1 MKRQI
6 CFILAAVMILT
17 SLGSLNIFA
26 ADAAFSEDFE
36 SGLAKWSV
44 DAGSK
49 FSIRKSDTMQL
60 VFIDNGD
67 GTTKKALANTDSG
80 SSYTLE
86 FEIDTLTGTELDVY
100 LNYKDDKN
108 YYLLKNSINNGATK
122 LIRRANGGR
131 EELIESG
138 RLKLNKKYN
147 KIEIA
152 VVDDE
157 LTVTA
162 NGEGSF
168 NAPINGTGKFGFSGK
183 GGSYYVDNVKLFKK
197 QSTVEDT
204 TTTTGAAARLTSP
217 SDLSGTING
226 ATTQT
231 DFESRRAELPKEV
244 DLVDL
249 VEIKGEAEIF
259 IAPNGDD
266 NNPGTIDKP
275 FKTFKRAVT
284 EVNILNTRKPQ
295 PKGIVLYLREGN
307 YQIEDTVEFGSTFS
321 GTAEN
326 PLIISSYKGEKVSF
340 ISGALVKESQMKKVS
355 DSKVIKRLKTEVRDK
370 VLTIN
375 LKQMIPKGLGSDFR
389 TMYLY
394 SNGNTMTMARYPN
407 SSEVQMGTIIR
418 PGQNA
423 GTGTVHLD
431 IPSGVVYEMF
441 DKTPMNWEDTGE
453 MLWNGA
459 FAATWD
465 VYRTKIKKI
474 DKAAGTIE
482 TNGQSWALP
491 ATSSS
496 HFTHYYENVLEEIDL
511 PGEWVIDGKNMNL
524 YVYPY
529 DNEGDTEYSFVH
541 SSDHLM
547 TFNKVKNVVINGIT
561 VEHSGGKGIYFKE
574 SEGCVVQNCTIMN
587 TAECGVM
594 FLKSYNCGA
603 MDNYFYNAG
612 INDKRAI
619 NFALVDSDAVPL
631 ESTVKAFTEDSYKNI
646 EPSGNFAQNNI
657 ISSSGGAGIKVT
669 GSPQMVTS
677 HNTVIRC
684 KRDALYVT
692 QAFEAITEYNE
703 VAGTPF
709 EVKDAGTFYMA
720 GPGWPTGSTIRY
732 NYFHDPMLEGNAI
745 YLDEGTSGVSV
756 YGNVGVDYMWCGM
769 ASNGGRDIATYN
781 NIFIQD
787 PNSKY
792 KGEWRYGGISNSM
805 SFYWKGGGSET
816 QWLTKVAGTKDA
828 NMMQFVNTGTILSDR
843 YNQRFP
849 RYVDYVKENIA
860 ALEEREAGNNRG
872 PAELK
877 ARFPGG
883 FYVENNIVVG
893 KGNNILLYEDEE
905 GVGSDPH
912 IVKENFEIDDR
923 SKVGFEDYQNHNYT
937 LKKDSPVYKLI
948 PDFENLDV
956 SKSGIVRGNGRWET
970 IPQLVKPSYIVP
982 INESKGDVYHKS
994 VEFMWTY
1001 QALAN
1006 KYELIVAEDPE
1017 FKNIVH
1023 RETTS
1028 YNSLKV
1034 ELPEAGKQYY
1044 WKIKASS
1051 TLQSLALEPKESNVY
1066 TFTTMSAEEASA
1078 NKNFDSVTIDN
1089 LIDKMEKKYN
1099 SIVEDGKPGNYK
1111 PGAKA
1116 MLKAEI
1122 DDTKA
1127 RLERCVIQ
1135 LDVDQLVAEKE
1146 KTWMEF
1152 LKFGVPRY
1160 VYLTKDDFAVDK
1172 VSAANAGLMKVED
1185 DAVVFDSKAGADIAL
1200 RRESGPSDVFCFK
1213 LKMEDFKNWMGI
1225 TPAYNAQSTPRY
1237 WIIWKPEQVELQ
1249 FNDEGLKSQTYYKT
1263 VDLSKYNFEEWL
1275 DVQLGTVATEQGVW
1289 ITLKINGDT
1298 ILDFLDT
1305 DFSVYS
1311 IGNFTVNQNGSN
1323 GEINIK
1329 ATDTRYEGQPVPP
1342 TTPSVP
1348 DMKPEYT

>member
-1 MKRQI
+1 MRRQI
-6 CFILAAVMILT
+6 YFILAAVMILT

-26 ADAAFSEDFE
+26 ADAEFSDNFE
-36 SGLAKWSV
+36 SGFLKWHV
-44 DAGSK
+44 DADSK
-49 FSIRKSDTMQL
+49 FSVRKSDTMKL

-67 GTTKKALANTDSG
+67 GIIKKALANADSG
-80 SSYTLE
+80 NSYTLE
-86 FEIDTLTGTELDVY
+86 FELDTLTGKEFDVY

-108 YYLLKNSINNGATK
+108 YYLLNNNINNGATK
-122 LIRRANGGR
+122 LIRRADGGG
-131 EELIESG
+131 EETVKSG
-138 RLKLNKKYN
+138 KLKLDKKFN
-147 KIEIA
+147 KIEIT
-152 VVDDE
+152 VIDGKM
-157 LTVTA
+157 TVTS
-162 NGEGSF
+162 NGEGGF
-168 NAPINGTGKFGFSGK
+168 EAPVSGNGKFGFSGK
-183 GGSYYVDNVKLFKK
+183 GGSYNIDNVKLFKQK
-197 QSTVEDT
+197 SAVEDI
-204 TTTTGAAARLTSP
+204 AAAGSVARLTPP
-217 SDLSGTING
+217 SDLNGTIDG
-226 ATTQT
+226 TTTQT
-231 DFESRRAELPKEV
+231 DFESRKAELPKEV

-249 VEIKGEAEIF
+249 VPIKGETEIF
-259 IAPNGDD
+259 IAPNGNDD
-266 NNPGTIDKP
+266 NPGTIDKP

-284 EVNILNTRKPQ
+284 EVNILNTRKPK
-295 PKGIVLYLREGN
+295 PKGIVVYLREGN
-307 YQIEDTVEFGSTFS
+307 YQIDETMEFGSVFS
-321 GTAEN
+321 GTSEN
-326 PLIISSYKGEKVSF
+326 PLIISAYNGEKVSF
-340 ISGALVKESQMKKVS
+340 ATGALIKESQMRNVK
-355 DSKVIKRLKTEVRDK
+355 DSNILKRLKPEVRDK

-375 LKQMIPKGLGSDFR
+375 LGQMIPKGIGDNFKQ
-389 TMYLY
+389 MYLY
-394 SNGNTMTMARYPN
+394 ANGNSMTMARYPN
-407 SSEVQMGTIIR
+407 NSKVQMGTIIR

-453 MLWNGA
+453 MIWNGA

-482 TNGQSWALP
+482 TFGQSWALP
-491 ATSSS
+491 AVSSAS
-496 HFTHYYENVLEEIDL
+496 FTHFYENVLEEIDL
-511 PGEWVIDGKNMNL
+511 PGEWAIDGKHMNL

-529 DNEGDTEYSFVH
+529 DIEGDTEYSFVH
-541 SSDHLM
+541 SSNHLM

-561 VEHSGGKGIYFKE
+561 IEHSGGKGIYFKE
-574 SEGCVVQNCTIMN
+574 SEGCIVQNCTIMN
-587 TAECGVM
+587 TNECGVM

-603 MDNYFYNAG
+603 IDNYFYNAG

-619 NFALVDSDAVPL
+619 NFAFEDSDSASA
-631 ESTVKAFTEDSYKNI
+631 ESVVKRFTEKSYKNI

-657 ISSSGGAGIKVT
+657 ISSSGGAGIKST
-669 GSPQMVTS
+669 GFPQMVTS

-720 GPGWPTGSTIRY
+720 GPGWPTGSHIRY

-756 YGNVGVDYMWCGM
+756 YGNVGVDYVWCGM

-816 QWLTKVAGTKDA
+816 QWLTKVAGSREA
-828 NMMQFVNTGTILSDR
+828 SMMKYAETGTTLSDR
-843 YNQRFP
+843 YIQRFP

-860 ALEEREAGNNRG
+860 ALEEREAGIERG

-893 KGNNILLYEDEE
+893 KGKNIVLYEDEE

-912 IVKENFEIDDR
+912 IVKENFETDDR
-923 SKVGFEDYQNHNYT
+923 SKVGFVDYKNHDYT
-937 LKKDSPVYKLI
+937 LKADSPVYEVI
-948 PDFENLDV
+948 PDFENIDV
-956 SKSGIVRGNGRWET
+956 SKSGIVRDNGRWKT

-982 INESKGDVYHKS
+982 LDNSVGEVYHKS

-1006 KYELIVAEDPE
+1006 KYELIISTDPD
-1017 FKNIVH
+1017 FDNIIY

-1028 YNSLKV
+1028 HNSLKV

-1044 WKIKASS
+1044 WKVKAST
-1051 TLQSLALEPKESNVY
+1051 TLQSLDLEPKESSVY
-1066 TFTTMSAEEASA
+1066 TFTTMSAEDALGA
-1078 NKNFDSVTIDN
+1078 KKYNSVTIDN
-1089 LIDKMEKKYN
+1089 LIDRMERKYN
-1099 SIVEDGKPGNYK
+1099 TIIEDGQPGNYK

-1122 DDTKA
+1122 DETKA
-1127 RLERCVIQ
+1127 KLEKCVMQ
-1135 LDVDQLVAEKE
+1135 YEVDALVTEKE
-1146 KTWMEF
+1146 NSWMKF
-1152 LKFGVPRY
+1152 LKYGVPRY
-1160 VYLTKDDFAVDK
+1160 VYLTKDDFEAEK
-1172 VSAANAGLMKVED
+1172 VSAANPGLMRVEG
-1185 DAVVFDSKAGADIAL
+1185 DAIVFDSSAGADISL
-1200 RRESGPSDVFCFK
+1200 RKESGPADVYCFK
-1213 LKMEDFKNWMGI
+1213 LKMENFKNWMGI
-1225 TPAYNAQSTPRY
+1225 TPAYNAQLAPRY

-1298 ILDFLDT
+1298 ILDFLDA

-1311 IGNFTVNQNGSN
+1311 IGNFTINQNGRN
-1323 GEINIK
+1323 GEISIK
-1329 ATDTRYEGQPVPP
+1329 ATDTKYEGQPVPS
-1342 TTPSVP
+1342 TTPGVP

>member
-6 CFILAAVMILT
+6 CWILAVVMILT
-17 SLGSLNIFA
+17 SLGSLGVFA
-26 ADAAFSEDFE
+26 AEAEFSDNFE
-36 SGLAKWSV
+36 AGLSKWTLDSGNTFSV
-44 DAGSK
+44 
-49 FSIRKSDTMQL
+49 RKSETMQL
-60 VFIDNGD
+60 VFMDSGASGN
-67 GTTKKALANTDSG
+67 KKALANTDSG
-80 SSYTLE
+80 SDYTLE
-86 FEIDTLTGTELDVY
+86 FELDTLSSKEVCLY
-100 LNYKDDKN
+100 LNYRDAEN
-108 YYLLKNSINNGATK
+108 YYRLKNSVNSGTTT
-122 LIRRANGGR
+122 LIRRADGGA
-131 EELIESG
+131 EEVVASG
-138 RLKLNKKYN
+138 KLKLDKKFSKVSITVLDGTMTATVN
-147 KIEIA
+147 DLESFQAKISG
-152 VVDDE
+152 
-157 LTVTA
+157 
-162 NGEGSF
+162 N
-168 NAPINGTGKFGFSGK
+168 GKFGFSGR
-183 GGSYYVDNVKLFKK
+183 GGSYYIDNVTLTK
-197 QSTVEDT
+197 QKSS
-204 TTTTGAAARLTSP
+204 AAGTSGGSSAGKLTSP
-217 SDLSGTING
+217 SDLSGTIDG
-226 ATTQT
+226 TTTQT
-231 DFESRRAELPKEV
+231 DFESRRAELPNEV
-244 DLVDL
+244 ELVDL
-249 VEIKGEAEIF
+249 VPIQGEAEIF

-266 NNPGTIDKP
+266 NNPGTKEQP
-275 FKTFKRAVT
+275 FKTFKRAVS
-284 EVNILNTRKPQ
+284 EVNILNTRKPA
-295 PKGIVLYLREGN
+295 PKGIVLYLREGS
-307 YQIEDTVEFGSTFS
+307 YQIEETMEFGSTFS

-326 PLIISSYKGEKVSF
+326 PLIISAYNGEKVSF
-340 ISGALVKESQMKKVS
+340 VSGALIRESEMKKVT
-355 DSKVIKRLKTEVRDK
+355 DSSILKRLKPEVRDK

-375 LKQMIPKGLGSDFR
+375 LKDAIPKGIGSDFR
-389 TMYLY
+389 QMYLY
-394 SNGNTMTMARYPN
+394 ANGNTMTMARYPN
-407 SSEVQMGTIIR
+407 NSQVQMGNIIR

-453 MLWNGA
+453 MIWNGA

-474 DKAAGTIE
+474 DKEAGTIE

-491 ATSSS
+491 AVSSAS
-496 HFTHYYENVLEEIDL
+496 FTHYYENVLEEIDL

-529 DNEGDTEYSFVH
+529 DMEGDTEYSFVH
-541 SSDHLM
+541 SGNHLM
-547 TFNKVKNVVINGIT
+547 TFNKVNNVVINGIT

-574 SEGCVVQNCTIMN
+574 CDGCVVQNCTIMN

-594 FLKSYNCGA
+594 FLKSYHCGA

-619 NFALVDSDAVPL
+619 NFALDDTDSVDVA
-631 ESTVKAFTEDSYKNI
+631 TTTKRFTEDSYKNV

-657 ISSSGGAGIKVT
+657 ISSSGGAGIKVV

-677 HNTVIRC
+677 HNTIVRC
-684 KRDALYVT
+684 KRDALYIT

-720 GPGWPTGSTIRY
+720 GPGWPTGSHIRY

-816 QWLTKVAGTKDA
+816 QWLTKIAGSREA
-828 NMMQFVNTGTILSDR
+828 NLMKFVETGTVLSER
-843 YNQRFP
+843 YRQRFP
-849 RYVDYVKENIA
+849 RYVKYVEDNIA
-860 ALEEREAGNNRG
+860 ALEEREAGNERG

-893 KGNNILLYEDEE
+893 KGNNILLYEDED

-912 IVKENFEIDDR
+912 IVQENFETDDR
-923 SKVGFEDYQNHNYT
+923 AKVGFVDYENHNYM
-937 LKKDSPVYKLI
+937 LEEDSPVYETI

-956 SKSGIVRGNGRWET
+956 SQSGIVRGNGRWEN

-982 INESKGDVYHKS
+982 LDNSVGEEYHKN

-1017 FKNIVH
+1017 FQNIVH

-1044 WKIKASS
+1044 WKVKAST
-1051 TLQSLALEPKESNVY
+1051 TLQSLDLESKESNVY
-1066 TFTTMSAEEASA
+1066 TFTTMSAEEAA
-1078 NKNFDSVTIDN
+1078 GAQNFNSVTIDN
-1089 LIDKMEKKYN
+1089 LIARMESKYN
-1099 SIVEDGKPGNYK
+1099 AIVEDGQPGNYK

-1127 RLERCVIQ
+1127 KLEKCVIQ
-1135 LDVDQLVAEKE
+1135 NEVDTLVSEKE
-1146 KTWMEF
+1146 SSWMEF
-1152 LKFGVPRY
+1152 QKYGVPRY
-1160 VYLTKDDFAVDK
+1160 VYLTKDDFAVEN
-1172 VSAANAGLMKVED
+1172 VSAANAGLIKTEG
-1185 DAVVFDSKAGADIAL
+1185 DAVVFDSSAGADIVL
-1200 RRESGPSDVFCFK
+1200 KEESGPADVYCFK
-1213 LKMEDFKNWMGI
+1213 LKMEDFKSWMGI
-1225 TPAYNAQSTPRY
+1225 TPAYNSQLTPRY
-1237 WIIWKPEQVELQ
+1237 WLIWKPEQVELQ
-1249 FNDEGLKSQTYYKT
+1249 FNDEGLKSQTYYQT
-1263 VDLSKYNFEEWL
+1263 VDISKYNFDEWL
-1275 DVQLGTVATEQGVW
+1275 DIQLGTVATEQGVW

-1298 ILDFLDT
+1298 ILDFLDA

-1311 IGNFTVNQNGSN
+1311 IGNFTINQNGGN
-1323 GEINIK
+1323 GKIHIK
-1329 ATDTRYEGQPVPP
+1329 ATDTRYDGQPEPT
-1342 TTPSVP
+1342 TTPSTP